1 MHNYVRLLNLD
12 FVHLKSCF
20 LFGPR
25 QTGKSSLI
33 KNLFPDAIYINLL
46 HSDNYL
52 KFSREPSLLRE
63 IVDNL
68 KDKKKLIIIDE
79 IQKVPLLLD
88 EVHDLIEKGHKF
100 IMTGSS
106 ARKLKRGGA
115 NLLGGRAR
123 ERRLFPLTTNEIGD
137 FEFLRMINFGG
148 LPSIYL
154 SDSPEEDLE
163 SYVGTYL
170 KEEIQAESV
179 VRNLINFSK
188 FLEVASLTN
197 AELVNYSNIASDVGV
212 TVKTIQSY
220 YEILSDTLVGS
231 ILPPFEKTK
240 NRKSTTISKFY
251 YFDVGVANYLA
262 GRFHIE
268 IRSEVFGRAFEHF
281 IYCEIRSYLSYT
293 NDKRKLSFWRTSDG
307 KFEVDFLIGEDT
319 AIEVKGTKQ
328 VLSKHMKGLLEL
340 SSEIKLKNKIIV
352 SLETHARTCAEDIEV
367 LPYGDFLKKLWLKK
381 F

>member
-1 MHNYVRLLNLD
+1 
-12 FVHLKSCF
+12 
-20 LFGPR
+20 
-25 QTGKSSLI
+25 
-33 KNLFPDAIYINLL
+33 
-46 HSDNYL
+46 
-52 KFSREPSLLRE
+52 
-63 IVDNL
+63 
-68 KDKKKLIIIDE
+68 
-79 IQKVPLLLD
+79 
-88 EVHDLIEKGHKF
+88 
-100 IMTGSS
+100 
-106 ARKLKRGGA
+106 
-115 NLLGGRAR
+115 
-123 ERRLFPLTTNEIGD
+123 
-137 FEFLRMINFGG
+137 MINFGG

-220 YEILSDTLVGS
+220 YEILADTLVGA

-240 NRKSTTISKFY
+240 KRKSTTISKFY
-251 YFDVGVANYLA
+251 YFDVGVANFLA

-268 IRSEVFGRAFEHF
+268 QRSEVFGHAFEHF
-281 IYCEIRSYLSYT
+281 IYCEIRSFLSYT
-293 NDKRKLSFWRTSDG
+293 NDKRKLSFWRTGDG

-319 AIEVKGTKQ
+319 AIEVKGSKQ
-328 VLSKHMKGLLEL
+328 VLSKHMKGLLAL
-340 SSEIKLKNKIIV
+340 TSEIKIKNKIIV
-352 SLETHARTCAEDIEV
+352 CLETHARTCAEDIEV
-367 LPYGDFLKKLWLKK
+367 LPYSDFLKKLWQKK